1 MASWTVTV
9 RLRRALT
16 ALHMPRARR
25 EDGAVIP
32 MVAIMMVVII
42 GVAAFAIDLSSWWSD
57 QRHLQMQADA
67 AVLAGANEFVK
78 GLGDCASN
86 ASQVQAT
93 AYHYAD
99 SIEAGGSGIASNGEA
114 GTVRANVQVAC
125 ATAQGSYVDATLT
138 NSNPPSFFAGIFGI
152 KPKISVHARASLV
165 QVTEEGGSQ
174 VLPYAITQSQA
185 AYDNQLITIRV
196 NSGNALQSLI
206 CDGTTFPT
214 TNTAADAKMVA
225 LEVNGCPLTQV
236 NQGGDTCPPTQLS
249 PPSCLWEFTKVD
261 ESQGYDAGEVA
272 RFDSGLT
279 KGSPQLKCTT
289 PYPEPPNN
297 YPQYLANGTI
307 VPGDRRVITIF
318 VVPDGSFTQTSH
330 LIPVV
335 GYAEFYATSWDHN
348 PCANKLAGGAGNG
361 IDTPNPGGGSLSGYF
376 ISYVNPESQNV
387 QGSGP
392 CDPNPQYAYTYNCT
406 YALTQ

>member
-9 RLRRALT
+9 RLRKALRAVRL
-16 ALHMPRARR
+16 PRARR
-25 EDGAVIP
+25 EDGQVIP

-42 GVAAFAIDLSSWWSD
+42 GIAAFAIDLSSWWSD

-86 ASQVQAT
+86 ASQVKAT

-99 SIEAGGSGIASNGEA
+99 STEAGGSGIASNGEA
-114 GTVRANVQVAC
+114 GTVTANVQVAC

-138 NSNPPSFFAGIFGI
+138 NSNPASFFSGIFGI
-152 KPKISVHARASLV
+152 KPKISVHSRASLV

-174 VLPYAITQSQA
+174 VLPYAIGQSQA
-185 AYDNQLITIRV
+185 VYNNQLVTIPV
-196 NSGNALQSLI
+196 NKGSAIQGLI
-206 CDGTTFPT
+206 CDGTSAST
-214 TNTAADAKMVA
+214 DQEMVN
-225 LEVNGCPLTQV
+225 LELNGCPLTQV
-236 NQGGDTCPPTQLS
+236 NQGGDTCPSTQLS
-249 PPSCLWEFTKVD
+249 PPSCLWNFTGVD
-261 ESQGYDAGEVA
+261 ETNGYDAGEVP

-279 KGSPQLKCTT
+279 KHSPALKCTV
-289 PYPEPPNN
+289 PYPEPANN

-307 VPGDRRVITIF
+307 VGGDPRVITLF
-318 VVPDGSFTQTSH
+318 VVPDGSFSKSSH
-330 LIPVV
+330 LTPIV
-335 GYAEFYATSWDHN
+335 GYAEFYVTGWDHD
-348 PCANKLAGGAGNG
+348 PCANKVAGVAGVNG
-361 IDTPNPGGGSLSGYF
+361 VDSHPGGGSLSGYF
-376 ISYVNPESQNV
+376 ISYTNPESQNV

>member
-9 RLRRALT
+9 RLRKALE
-16 ALHMPRARR
+16 ALRMPRARS

-42 GVAAFAIDLSSWWSD
+42 GIAAFAIDVSSWWSN

-67 AVLAGANEFVK
+67 AVLAAANEFVK

-86 ASQVQAT
+86 TSQVKAT

-99 SIEAGGSGIASNGEA
+99 STEAGGSGIASNGEP
-114 GTVRANVQVAC
+114 GTVSANVQVAC

-138 NSNPPSFFAGIFGI
+138 NSNPPSFFSGILGI
-152 KPKISVHARASLV
+152 KPAISVHARASLL
-165 QVTEEGGSQ
+165 QVTEEGGST

-185 AYDNQLITIRV
+185 VYNNQLITIRV

-206 CDGTTFPT
+206 CDGTTVST
-214 TNTAADAKMVA
+214 DQEMVT
-225 LEVNGCPLTQV
+225 LEENGCPLTQV
-236 NQGGDTCPPTQLS
+236 NQGSTTCPPTQLS
-249 PPSCLWEFTKVD
+249 PPSCLWEFTHVD
-261 ESQGYDAGEVA
+261 ETNGYDAGEVA
-272 RFDSGLT
+272 RFDSGLS
-279 KGSPQLKCTT
+279 KHSPGLKCTV
-289 PYPEPPNN
+289 PYPEPANN
-297 YPQYLANGTI
+297 YPQYLANGTL
-307 VPGDRRVITIF
+307 VPGDRRVITLF
-318 VVPDGSFTQTSH
+318 VVPDGTFSSTSH

-335 GYAEFYATSWDHN
+335 GYAEFYATSWDHD
-348 PCANKLAGGAGNG
+348 PCAGKLAGGPGNG
-361 IDTPNPGGGSLSGYF
+361 IDTNNPGGGSLSGYF
-376 ISYVNPESQNV
+376 ISYVNPQSGNV

-392 CDPNPQYAYTYNCT
+392 CDPNPLYAYTYNCT